1 MKKRSLYLTAF
12 FGLIGIL
19 FAAHVASALEL
30 NEIQH
35 AIQAQ
40 GAGWVAGQTSMMRLP
55 MSERLK
61 RVGLILPVTT
71 GREPLLLMEYQAL
84 PPSLDWRNNG
94 GNFVTKV
101 RDQGNCGSCWAF
113 ATTGAL
119 EAVTLISNRTPGVD
133 LNLAEQILV
142 SCSGAGSCNGG
153 SPGAASDFIRDT
165 GLPVE
170 SCYTYGATNGN
181 CASACAS
188 WQGSTQKITSWS
200 WVTTNSPDLEAIKNA
215 LYTKGPLATTM
226 AVYNDFFSYSSG
238 VYRYTTGSLA
248 GYHGVLLVGYDDAG
262 QYFIVKNS
270 WGTWW
275 GDSGYFK
282 IAYSELNSAVGFG
295 QYTIAYTGSAP
306 ACSFSIGT
314 LFSSAGGTGSVS
326 VSGASGCTWEAVS
339 NCSWITIT
347 SGSTGS
353 GNGTVRF
360 SVAANSTSGP
370 RTGGLTVA
378 GEFYAVS
385 QEGGQA
391 CSYSISP
398 TTQSVA
404 AGGGN
409 GTVSV
414 STTSGC
420 GWTAVSNA
428 SWITLTSGSS
438 GSGNGIVYY
447 MVSANSG
454 ASSRTGTLTIAG
466 STHTVTQAGQSCAY
480 SISPAS
486 QSMGASGGNG
496 TVNVTTT
503 SGCAWTAVSNAS
515 WITLTSGS
523 SGSGNGT
530 VNYTVT
536 ANGTTSSRT
545 GTMTIAGN
553 TFTVTQ
559 TGGAGG
565 VPDIAVTPMTLD
577 FGLTSKYRPATKP
590 VTLSNTGAGSLAI
603 SSVQFEGVNAGYY
616 RQTNNC
622 TTVEPGGSCTVNVTF
637 APTIVN
643 LQLNVYLVISS
654 NDPDENP
661 VKVLC
666 KGKGVNY

>member
-1 MKKRSLYLTAF
+1 MTKKALSLTVFLS
-12 FGLIGIL
+12 LIGIL
-19 FAAHVASALEL
+19 FTGHVASAREL
-30 NEIQH
+30 SEIQH
-35 AIQAQ
+35 AIQAT

-55 MSERLK
+55 MSERVK
-61 RVGLILPVTT
+61 RLGLVLPVTT
-71 GREPLLLMEYQAL
+71 GRERLLSYEYQAL

-94 GNFVTKV
+94 GNFVTPV
-101 RDQGNCGSCWAF
+101 RDQGGCGSCWAF
-113 ATTGAL
+113 ATTAAL
-119 EAVTLISNRTPGVD
+119 EAVTLISNRSPGVD

-153 SPGAASDFIRDT
+153 SPGVASNFIRDT
-165 GLPVE
+165 GLPLE
-170 SCYTYGATNGN
+170 SCYAYGATDGN

-188 WQGSTQKITSWS
+188 WQTSTQKITSWG
-200 WVTTNSPDLEAIKNA
+200 WVTTTSSDLNAIKNA
-215 LYTKGPLATTM
+215 LYSNGPLATTM

-295 QYTIAYTGSAP
+295 EYTIAYTGSAP
-306 ACSFSIGT
+306 ACSYSIGT
-314 LFSSAGGTGSVS
+314 LFSSGGGTGSVS

-339 NCSWITIT
+339 NSNWITIT
-347 SGSTGS
+347 SGSAGS

-385 QEGGQA
+385 QEGGQS

-398 TTQSVA
+398 ASQSIGA
-404 AGGGN
+404 SGGN
-409 GTVSV
+409 GTVGV

-438 GSGNGIVYY
+438 GSGNGTVYY

-466 STHTVTQAGQSCAY
+466 STHTVTQAGQSCSY

-486 QSMGASGGNG
+486 QSIAASGGNG
-496 TVNVTTT
+496 TVSVSTT
-503 SGCAWTAVSNAS
+503 SGCAWTGVSNAS

-530 VNYTVT
+530 VNYAVA

-545 GTMTIAGN
+545 GTVTIAGN
-553 TFTVTQ
+553 TFTLTQ
-559 TGGAGG
+559 GGSGG
-565 VPDIAVTPMTLD
+565 VPDIAANPMTLD

-590 VTLSNTGAGSLAI
+590 VTISNTGTGPLTI
-603 SSVQFEGVNAGYY
+603 SSIKFEGVNAGYY

-622 TTVEPGGSCTVNVTF
+622 TTVDPGGSCTVNVTF

-643 LQLNVYLVISS
+643 IQLNVYLVVSS